1 MAIYDP
7 RLDLARSQAER
18 VKSPSVQTL
27 KSVMQQQGL
36 GLATT
41 NTGQTDWFAEEAQK
55 AAPQP
60 GGWKGVLLDIMDSP
74 LGKVVTEAGKIIT
87 IPGRAITSGIQEIA
101 DALDNDP
108 NTNTSW
114 NDFTKQVSDPTFGFG
129 TVIGDLTGI
138 KWIDRGL
145 GFAGDVLTDPL
156 TYLTLGGSK
165 AIGMLDDTG
174 RLVSKEAGKRIGARI
189 TGEGGRF
196 ALAER
201 LASLG
206 ASPQVQK
213 AAVRYGRAGVKDVEL
228 LSKAGV
234 DRAGLYFMGKRISGT
249 TRVGEKLE
257 KGFAGMRIW
266 SGDHIFGKIG
276 DAFTRADANQAILD
290 LRRGTASSEEIA
302 EYLHFVNSRNIERAA
317 DAAGA
322 REASQAEINLL
333 GTIAEADIKAAR
345 STAYKYIDQ
354 ADTVIPDVG
363 SAEGRIV
370 GPVKQWFKEMHDNVF
385 RATKA
390 VDPDAPI
397 GEIDNYLPHI
407 HTDDAFRWMA
417 DESNAVAVA
426 TRGTVYNPLDP
437 ASAWKRRMVEGDMWF
452 GEPLTA
458 EDIAGGLDR
467 LNILGRER
475 GNLKFDFFETD
486 LPTIMDKYT
495 KMYGA
500 QMGKIARKQYLKDKG
515 VFQKVEER
523 LIEDPDWVKS
533 AEKRI
538 ATVTKERAKALAKVN
553 KKLGEA
559 TKSLDIVLEQG
570 MKDTRGRL
578 TAALAE
584 TDLSARNQSW
594 ESSWARKQLL
604 DTLEEA
610 HIELAQH
617 QNALSDLAGRTDGV
631 AAALNAQYAEH
642 MADIQKLWDDVTA
655 GLARDAEITD
665 RIAKLQKNVEL
676 ITKTEEKT
684 VNRSNIMQF
693 RTDEI
698 KAGVKIKG
706 HQDFANKVE
715 NILFGPSR
723 MQGVPES
730 VISGQRALPG
740 RGANEVISPFQRD
753 PALYKQAQSRVKRF
767 YKGDD
772 NGQSALLVKLE
783 YERLHYDKY
792 GSEPVTENIGSY
804 SYRVKKGI
812 PQTETLAETGYP
824 EGQGIKYFGPAEP
837 VAGTPSVFT
846 PQEWAIINGNNVI
859 DRKRIV
865 EAAKPENMQSIMS
878 KALRGEASMEELRA
892 VGVAFLAG
900 NNDSLTVETRDR
912 LITLLNEASNSVTL
926 QKQLDEIKR
935 NSRGAVKLDSVVS
948 NYTAVQNKV
957 VAGLQQYFGANTI
970 LDDIIRMNPDPQAV
984 VPIDLLYKL
993 SNDHPAL
1000 GAYFSRFLSQDIDY
1014 EELMGA
1020 FEGTGRA
1027 QLGAQAAFDA
1037 ANFDDVPTITFGQL
1051 EQDLGRVVKN
1061 LPDEEYVVQIDLRE
1075 AALAGLRN
1083 QERGV
1088 TGEVVKLSKLIKDY
1102 KSNLPV
1108 ESDTFGILREAHTNE
1123 RLDNFISRAIT
1134 GKKVVTEDELLK
1146 RENELARGSR
1156 AKGSR
1161 TRRYTGAM
1169 IEEAPGDIGNN
1180 SLARRIQD
1188 IKNMYSSL
1196 DKSIVDIDG
1205 QKEINRVKR
1214 LIANGQATQDDLI
1227 LVQNQVNRKFYDEV
1241 LKPMGF
1247 GADVADYQQSLN
1259 SLAEMLPIM
1268 HFQMDIQ
1275 QRTSEMVDLFA
1286 AQGILPGKDNFL
1298 NIVNNVAK
1306 QHYGDVG
1313 HEMSSLRVARMKITD
1328 LIETVSSGDW
1338 QGREAELYDLITKE
1352 IASPDSKSAGWV
1364 DAISRAN
1371 GRADADRLYRQMQ
1384 VLGITGTKSGI
1395 PNTRA
1400 KLAQKLKNKTLSEAE
1415 RAAITAERDA
1425 LPTGPVLKAMRD
1437 KFKKEVLRPWFL
1449 KNVNSTATKATYK
1462 EMAAALK
1469 SMKTLKTDVGRL
1481 AEDASVSKMKT
1492 WLEETYSR
1500 LLSAEKTAGKNS
1512 EWLRQAQD
1520 PFLDLNKFT
1529 FGKGTEQDLPSTY
1542 IRALDYS
1549 ASKLEMM
1556 SDELDAMVARVTRKQ
1571 EALEASM
1578 PEEQAA
1584 ILLAERMQSGKT
1596 RGQIL
1601 TSRVTSAY
1609 DEFSPIINEEELAQ
1623 LEIIPPEILATLPD
1637 EAAQANYIKKA
1648 KADYVAKAELVSK
1661 EYLKQEERA
1670 LQAQRRAFQAYEEA
1684 KNTNDYMGAYER
1696 KHLDDLLRE
1705 FAPYSFETTTSLQYR
1720 RPSYKIAADLFD
1732 QGTPVFTMKSPHSE
1746 YQLVEI
1752 KNLKSQRTALERQL
1766 SDLTN
1771 TSSRNR
1777 MAQEETINANM
1788 AQNEKLAKEVSS
1800 QLNAINKKLES
1811 LEGNIVPD
1819 TQKLRQLKREL
1830 SAAESRWSKVVVSN
1844 SNSANLP
1851 YGDFIAEPGAIK
1863 EVVPPQTSVDLVFEG
1878 NVVGKVEPSELAR
1891 DKLGREGRGFVT
1903 NADYATAL
1911 YQYEQ
1916 NLLNSQIQEVSASL
1930 AKRGGL
1936 DSLNVVKANKLSRVN
1951 DISEINAG
1959 GTYFV
1964 AGGNIGE
1971 TNIDEA
1977 IIRIDGLIKRQNA
1990 LLKKQSAK
1998 KITPAETTEL
2008 QSIYGQIERINRDVQ
2023 GGVKII
2029 ERGPERP
2036 LIVDGKEVS
2045 FTPDEMAGIF
2055 GDNAA
2060 RRVAIEEEIKAVQYR
2075 IPQSAKKAHEF
2086 FDSFGIGSAQVVE
2099 RKGKAVEV
2107 AWKNLSVKEKYFVIQ
2122 RKIFGGSG
2130 PTGAPGRPDLLV
2142 EAEYKL
2148 IQQGYSRQDAGDIA
2162 VGQIEKLQTKFR
2174 DGVNSLAYY
2183 DYEYELG
2190 ELQQALLT
2198 TDPMYRNAGLQKMT
2212 RITKAIKDGDLTM
2225 EEVVDALGFTSRSDK
2240 TDVVSIDSATR
2251 KARLKEL
2258 DKAWAG
2264 SKDEAVF
2271 NHVAALAEDSH
2282 VADYHVSIGKS
2293 ERARERINN
2302 IRLEI
2307 EKFKGQFDKDSD
2319 APFGTERSIGM
2330 VSKKIKELE
2339 DTKPQLIQDLMQKEG
2354 LSRQA
2359 ATRRVEAEIKA
2370 TAEEAGRVAL
2380 NGKAR
2385 RKVNVK
2391 TSSFKKKVQKI
2402 IDEEGMDPSEA
2413 FNEAYR
2419 RESLR
2424 YKVETVAGAQ
2434 YRYRIVRD
2442 DFVKDLKAI
2451 TDSTSGEYNALSR
2464 MADLREQ
2471 GMTFIEAKNVIV
2483 DEVAKLYPKT
2493 WDVAS
2498 SATSVKNLRDIDFN
2512 KSQIGFFERVLADDA
2527 NLALYF
2533 TRIGKNARD
2542 DMKKRIDN
2550 LTEQALP
2557 IKKQLDEVNAVIK
2570 SKAHK
2575 ETKKVLEKNVK
2586 TTGQKIA
2593 SLEQTLLEMAQQV
2606 DLVQINKMTDA
2617 AHRTHV
2623 VAPLKDKFDS
2633 LQQLLARSQAL
2644 GKSSDTAEIKRL
2656 EFDSLVND
2664 AEELLREYGRVEDKT
2679 KPRGSELVR
2688 GIMIDRFEYKNT
2700 KEYDAFLRVKADYIN
2715 MHMDYMMGQ
2724 DVARKAMFALTHD
2737 FFDENLGEEIW
2748 LDIKDGFTTLE
2759 KFGMPNLQARES
2771 MIPIITN
2778 MSRFRQPE
2786 FVRGVNNFL
2795 GSYTGFFKAYA
2806 LSTPGFVVRNVMT
2819 NTFSLYAAGAETKNL
2834 MKGLGLYRGWQ
2845 DALKSGTAKT
2855 FVDSLPEEEARLFNL
2870 AISAS
2875 DATGYGRSG
2884 EAFANWNPK
2893 RATLANNKYTRFFRK
2908 YNETAEGSA
2917 RFMLA
2922 YDSAVQ
2928 GYDMNMATARVKRY
2942 LFDYVDVGR
2951 VDESL
2956 RGIVPFWFWMSRNL
2970 PMQTIN
2976 RFANPRPYLLYTHL
2990 MQNLG
2995 QDSEDDIVPKWL
3007 RESGGVKLG
3016 GDTYLNLDL
3025 GFNRMNE
3032 QFAMIADP
3040 KRLLGYVNPG
3050 LRVPLEVLGNTHL
3063 NTGVPFRAK
3072 AEDAIGGPLSP
3083 AVDALAA
3090 FMGQQR
3096 QRPNGEQGV
3105 TPKMNYAMS
3114 NLFPPLGQAEG
3125 VMPSSERGMENQ
3137 TNRLMGLFGIPLTT
3151 VTPGM
3156 KETENRR
3163 ATLEQNALRNIAS
3176 GG

>member
-1 MAIYDP
+1 
-7 RLDLARSQAER
+7 
-18 VKSPSVQTL
+18 
-27 KSVMQQQGL
+27 
-36 GLATT
+36 
-41 NTGQTDWFAEEAQK
+41 
-55 AAPQP
+55 
-60 GGWKGVLLDIMDSP
+60 
-74 LGKVVTEAGKIIT
+74 
-87 IPGRAITSGIQEIA
+87 
-101 DALDNDP
+101 
-108 NTNTSW
+108 
-114 NDFTKQVSDPTFGFG
+114 
-129 TVIGDLTGI
+129 
-138 KWIDRGL
+138 
-145 GFAGDVLTDPL
+145 
-156 TYLTLGGSK
+156 
-165 AIGMLDDTG
+165 
-174 RLVSKEAGKRIGARI
+174 
-189 TGEGGRF
+189 
-196 ALAER
+196 

-213 AAVRYGRAGVKDVEL
+213 AAIRYGRAGVKDVEL

-234 DRAGLYFMGKRISGT
+234 DRAGLYFMGKRIAGT
-249 TRVGEKLE
+249 TRAGEVLE

-276 DAFTRADANQAILD
+276 DAFTRADANEAILA
-290 LRRGTASSEEIA
+290 LRRGTAPADEIA
-302 EYLHFVNSRNIERAA
+302 EYLHFVNSRNIERSAE
-317 DAAGA
+317 AAGA
-322 REASQAEINLL
+322 REASQAEIDLL
-333 GTIAEADIKAAR
+333 GTISEADIKAAR
-345 STAYKYIDQ
+345 STAYKHIEQ
-354 ADTVIPDVG
+354 AKTAVLDVA

-370 GPVKQWFKEMHDNVF
+370 GPIKQWFKQMHDNVYK
-385 RATKA
+385 AAKA
-390 VDPDAPI
+390 VDPDAPV
-397 GEIDNYLPHI
+397 GEVVNYFPHI
-407 HTDDAFRWMA
+407 HTDDAFRWMS
-417 DESNAVAVA
+417 DQSNAVANA
-426 TRGTVYNPLDP
+426 TRGVVYNPLDP
-437 ASAWKRRMVEGDMWF
+437 ASAWKHRMVAGQEWF
-452 GEPLTA
+452 GEALTE
-458 EDIAGGLDR
+458 EDILGGVER
-467 LNILGRER
+467 LNKLARER
-475 GNLKFDFFETD
+475 GKLTFDFFETD
-486 LPTIMDKYT
+486 LPTVMDKYT

-578 TAALAE
+578 TAALAA

-594 ESSWARKQLL
+594 ESSWAKKQLL

-631 AAALNAQYAEH
+631 AAALEAQFAEH
-642 MADIQKLWDDVTA
+642 MADIQKLWDDVNA

-665 RIAKLQKNVEL
+665 RIAKLQKNVER
-676 ITKTEEKT
+676 ITKTEEKV
-684 VNRSNIMQF
+684 VNRSNIVQF

-706 HQDFANKVE
+706 HQDFANRVE

-723 MQGVPES
+723 MQGVSES
-730 VISGQRALPG
+730 VISGQRAFPG
-740 RGANEVISPFQRD
+740 RVADEVISPFQRD
-753 PALYKQAQSRVKRF
+753 PDLYKQAQSRVKRF

-772 NGQSALLVKLE
+772 TGRSALLVKLE
-783 YERLHYDKY
+783 YQRLHYDKY
-792 GSEPVTENIGSY
+792 GSAPVTENIGSY
-804 SYRVKKGI
+804 SYRIKKGI
-812 PQTETLAETGYP
+812 PQTEKLAETGYP
-824 EGQGIKYFGPAEP
+824 EGQGIKYFGPAEAVP
-837 VAGTPSVFT
+837 ATPSVFT

-926 QKQLDEIKR
+926 QKQLDDIKR
-935 NSRGAVKLDSVVS
+935 NSRGAVKLDNVVS
-948 NYTAVQNKV
+948 NYTAVENRI
-957 VAGLQQYFGANTI
+957 VAGLKQYWGASTI
-970 LDDIIRMNPDPQAV
+970 LDEIIILNFDPQAT
-984 VPIDLLYKL
+984 VPIDLLYRFA
-993 SNDHPAL
+993 NDNPAL
-1000 GAYFSRFLSQDIDY
+1000 DAYFSRYLSQDIDY
-1014 EELMGA
+1014 EELMEA
-1020 FEGTGRA
+1020 FHGTGRA
-1027 QLGAQAAFDA
+1027 QLAGQAAFDA
-1037 ANFDDVPTITFGQL
+1037 TNFDDIPTITFGQL
-1051 EQDLGRVVKN
+1051 EKELGRVVKN
-1061 LPDEEYVVQIDLRE
+1061 LPNEEYTISLNLRE
-1075 AALAGLRN
+1075 ASKAGLRN
-1083 QERGV
+1083 QDYDLEDKTIR
-1088 TGEVVKLSKLIKDY
+1088 LSQLIKDY
-1102 KSNLPV
+1102 KNSLSNRYIG
-1108 ESDTFGILREAHTNE
+1108 DQYHDNE
-1123 RLDNFISRAIT
+1123 RLDNFISRAVT
-1134 GKKVVTEDELLK
+1134 GKKIVTDDELIK
-1146 RENELARGSR
+1146 QNNELALGARPKGSR
-1156 AKGSR
+1156 AR
-1161 TRRYTGAM
+1161 QITGAS
-1169 IEEAPGDIGNN
+1169 IEGDAPDFGSN
-1180 SLARRIQD
+1180 SLARRINE
-1188 IKNMYSSL
+1188 IKNMYRRL
-1196 DKSIVDIDG
+1196 DLSVVDTEG
-1205 QKEINRVKR
+1205 QKEINRIKR

-1227 LVQNQVNRKFYDEV
+1227 IVQNQVNRKFYDEV

-1247 GADVADYQQSLN
+1247 GSDVADYQQSLN

-1313 HEMSSLRVARMKITD
+1313 HEMSSLSVARMKIID
-1328 LIETVSSGDW
+1328 LIETISSGDW

-1352 IASPDSKSAGWV
+1352 IAPTDSKSAGWV

-1371 GRADADRLYRQMQ
+1371 GRADADRLYKQMQ
-1384 VLGITGTKSGI
+1384 ELGLTGTKSGI

-1400 KLAQKLKNKTLSEAE
+1400 KLAQKLKDKTLSEAE
-1415 RAAITAERDA
+1415 RAAITARLNS
-1425 LPTGPVLKAMRD
+1425 LPSGPALKAIRD
-1437 KFKKEVLRPWFL
+1437 KYKKEVLRPWYL
-1449 KNVNSTATKATYK
+1449 KNVDSTATKATYQ

-1481 AEDASVSKMKT
+1481 SEDASVSKMKT

-1529 FGKGTEQDLPSTY
+1529 FGKGTEQDLPSMY

-1556 SDELDAMVARVTRKQ
+1556 SDELDAMVARVTRRQ

-1609 DEFSPIINEEELAQ
+1609 EEFYPIINEEELAQ

-1637 EAAQANYIKKA
+1637 EAAQAKYIKKA
-1648 KADYVAKAELVSK
+1648 KANYIAKAELASK

-1705 FAPYSFETTTSLQYR
+1705 FAPYSFETTTTLKYR
-1720 RPSYKIAADLFD
+1720 RPSHKIAADLFD
-1732 QGTPVFTMKSPHSE
+1732 QGTPIFTMKSPHSE
-1746 YQLVEI
+1746 YQLVDI
-1752 KNLKSQRTALERQL
+1752 RDLKAQRTALERQL

-1771 TSSRNR
+1771 TSGRNR
-1777 MAQEETINANM
+1777 MATEETINANM

-1819 TQKLRQLKREL
+1819 TTKLRELQRQLAR
-1830 SAAESRWSKVVVSN
+1830 AESRWHGAARGKDSD
-1844 SNSANLP
+1844 LP
-1851 YGDFIAEPGAIK
+1851 YGDFIAESGVIK
-1863 EVVPPQTSVDLVFEG
+1863 AVVPRQTSVDLIFEG
-1878 NVVGKVEPSELAR
+1878 NVVGKVEPSELAT
-1891 DKLGREGRGFVT
+1891 DKFGRTGRGYVT

-1911 YQYEQ
+1911 YQYER
-1916 NLLNSQIQEVSASL
+1916 NLLNPQIQEVQASL
-1930 AKRGGL
+1930 ASRGGL
-1936 DSLNVVKANKLSRVN
+1936 DSFNVVKANKLSRIN
-1951 DISEINAG
+1951 DISEIKAG

-1977 IIRIDGLIKRQNA
+1977 IIQIDGLIKRQNA

-1998 KITPAETTEL
+1998 KITPDETTEL
-2008 QSIYGQIERINRDVQ
+2008 HSIYGQIERINREVQ
-2023 GGVKII
+2023 GGVKIV

-2036 LIVDGKEVS
+2036 LVVDGKEVS

-2060 RRVAIEEEIKAVQYR
+2060 RRVAIEEEIKSIQYR
-2075 IPQSAKKAHEF
+2075 IPQSAKKLSQLI
-2086 FDSFGIGSAQVVE
+2086 DSFNIKGLRKNIPLRDKLVVAE
-2099 RKGKAVEV
+2099 RYLNGNESEFI
-2107 AWKNLSVKEKYFVIQ
+2107 AWQKLS
-2122 RKIFGGSG
+2122 
-2130 PTGAPGRPDLLV
+2130 TDL
-2142 EAEYKL
+2142 K
-2148 IQQGYSRQDAGDIA
+2148 
-2162 VGQIEKLQTKFR
+2162 
-2174 DGVNSLAYY
+2174 
-2183 DYEYELG
+2183 
-2190 ELQQALLT
+2190 ELQSALIA
-2198 TDPMYRNAGLQKMT
+2198 TDPIHQQAGLQKMT
-2212 RITKAIKDGDLTM
+2212 RIIKAIKDGDLTM
-2225 EEVVDALGFTSRSDK
+2225 EEVVDALGFTSRSNK
-2240 TDVVSIDSATR
+2240 NDVVSIDSATR

-2258 DKAWAG
+2258 DKAWSG

-2271 NHVAALAEDSH
+2271 NHVAALADDSH

-2293 ERARERINN
+2293 EKARERINN

-2307 EKFKGQFDKDSD
+2307 EKLKGQFDKDSD
-2319 APFGTERSIGM
+2319 APFGTRRSIGK
-2330 VSKKIKELE
+2330 VSARIKELE
-2339 DTKPQLIQDLMQKEG
+2339 YTKPQLIQDLMQKEG

-2359 ATRRVEAEIKA
+2359 ATSRVESEIRA
-2370 TAEEAGRVAL
+2370 IAEEAGRVAL
-2380 NGKAR
+2380 DGKAK
-2385 RKVNVK
+2385 RKINVK
-2391 TSSFKKKVQKI
+2391 SKKFKNSVQKL
-2402 IDEEGMDPSEA
+2402 IDEEGMEPSEA
-2413 FNEAYR
+2413 FNEAFR
-2419 RESLR
+2419 REQK
-2424 YKVETVAGAQ
+2424 YEVDTVAGAQ
-2434 YRYRIVRD
+2434 YRYRLVRD
-2442 DFVKDLKAI
+2442 DFAKDLKAI
-2451 TDSTSGEYNALSR
+2451 TDSTNGEYNALTR

-2550 LTEQALP
+2550 LNEQALP
-2557 IKKQLDEVNAVIK
+2557 IKKQLDEVKAVIK

-2575 ETKKVLEKNVK
+2575 EAKKVLEKNVK
-2586 TTGQKIA
+2586 TTEQKIT

-2606 DLVQINKMTDA
+2606 DLAQINKMTDA
-2617 AHRTHV
+2617 AHRIHV
-2623 VAPLKDKFDS
+2623 VAPLKDKFDA

-2664 AEELLREYGRVEDKT
+2664 AEELLREYGRVEDRT
-2679 KPRGSELVR
+2679 KPRGSERVR

-2737 FFDENLGEEIW
+2737 FFDENLGDEIW

-2778 MSRFRQPE
+2778 MSRFQQPE
-2786 FVRGVNNFL
+2786 FVRGVNKFL

-2845 DALKSGTAKT
+2845 DALKAGTAKT

-2870 AISAS
+2870 AISAA

-2908 YNETAEGSA
+2908 YNETAEGSS

-2928 GYDMNMATARVKRY
+2928 GYDMNMAAARVKRY

-2995 QDSEDDIVPKWL
+2995 QDSEDDVVPKWL

-3025 GFNRMNE
+3025 GFNKMNE
-3032 QFAMIADP
+3032 QLAMIADP

-3072 AEDAIGGPLSP
+3072 AEGAIGGPLSP

-3096 QRPNGEQGV
+3096 QMPNGGQGV
-3105 TPKMNYAMS
+3105 TPKMNYAAS

-3156 KETENRR
+3156 KESELRR
-3163 ATLEQNALRNIAS
+3163 QKLEQNALRNIAS
-3176 GG
+3176 GGQ

>member
-1 MAIYDP
+1 
-7 RLDLARSQAER
+7 
-18 VKSPSVQTL
+18 
-27 KSVMQQQGL
+27 
-36 GLATT
+36 
-41 NTGQTDWFAEEAQK
+41 
-55 AAPQP
+55 
-60 GGWKGVLLDIMDSP
+60 
-74 LGKVVTEAGKIIT
+74 
-87 IPGRAITSGIQEIA
+87 
-101 DALDNDP
+101 
-108 NTNTSW
+108 
-114 NDFTKQVSDPTFGFG
+114 
-129 TVIGDLTGI
+129 
-138 KWIDRGL
+138 
-145 GFAGDVLTDPL
+145 
-156 TYLTLGGSK
+156 
-165 AIGMLDDTG
+165 
-174 RLVSKEAGKRIGARI
+174 
-189 TGEGGRF
+189 
-196 ALAER
+196 
-201 LASLG
+201 
-206 ASPQVQK
+206 
-213 AAVRYGRAGVKDVEL
+213 
-228 LSKAGV
+228 
-234 DRAGLYFMGKRISGT
+234 
-249 TRVGEKLE
+249 
-257 KGFAGMRIW
+257 
-266 SGDHIFGKIG
+266 
-276 DAFTRADANQAILD
+276 
-290 LRRGTASSEEIA
+290 
-302 EYLHFVNSRNIERAA
+302 
-317 DAAGA
+317 
-322 REASQAEINLL
+322 
-333 GTIAEADIKAAR
+333 
-345 STAYKYIDQ
+345 
-354 ADTVIPDVG
+354 
-363 SAEGRIV
+363 
-370 GPVKQWFKEMHDNVF
+370 MHDNVF

-467 LNILGRER
+467 LNVLGRER

-523 LIEDPDWVKS
+523 LIEDPAWVKS

-610 HIELAQH
+610 HIELGQH

-723 MQGVPES
+723 MQGVSES
-730 VISGQRALPG
+730 VISGQRAFPG
-740 RGANEVISPFQRD
+740 RGANEVVSPFQRD

-772 NGQSALLVKLE
+772 KGRSALLVKLE

-792 GSEPVTENIGSY
+792 GATPAEVAQRKARFDSDLPGLEVN
-804 SYRVKKGI
+804 
-812 PQTETLAETGYP
+812 LADEGYP

-926 QKQLDEIKR
+926 QKQLDDIKR

-970 LDDIIRMNPDPQAV
+970 LNDIVRMNPDPQAV

-1000 GAYFSRFLSQDIDY
+1000 GAYFSRFLSQDLDY

-1037 ANFDDVPTITFGQL
+1037 INFDDVPTITFGQL

-1061 LPDEEYVVQIDLRE
+1061 LPDEEYVVQIDLSR
-1075 AALAGLRN
+1075 AAKAGLRN
-1083 QERGV
+1083 QDYNLENK
-1088 TGEVVKLSKLIKDY
+1088 TVKLSKLIKDY
-1102 KSNLPV
+1102 NISLPV
-1108 ESDTFGILREAHTNE
+1108 EGGTLDLAHTNE
-1123 RLDNFISRAIT
+1123 RLDDFISRVIT

-1146 RENELARGSR
+1146 REQDLARGAR
-1156 AKGSR
+1156 PKGGR

-1169 IEEAPGDIGNN
+1169 IEEAPGDTGGQ

-1188 IKNMYSSL
+1188 IKNMYSRL
-1196 DKSIVDIDG
+1196 DSTIIDVDG
-1205 QKEINRVKR
+1205 QKEINRIKR
-1214 LIANGQATQDDLI
+1214 LIANGQATEDDLI

-1313 HEMSSLRVARMKITD
+1313 HEMSSLRVARMKIAD

-1352 IASPDSKSAGWV
+1352 IASPDSKSAGWI

-1371 GRADADRLYRQMQ
+1371 GRADADRLYKQMQ
-1384 VLGITGTKSGI
+1384 ELGVTGTKSGI

-1400 KLAQKLKNKTLSEAE
+1400 KLAQKLKDKTLSEGE
-1415 RAAITAERDA
+1415 RAAITARLDS
-1425 LPTGPVLKAMRD
+1425 LPSGPVLKAMRD
-1437 KFKKEVLRPWFL
+1437 KYKKEVLRPWYL
-1449 KNVNSTATKATYK
+1449 KNVDSTATKATYQ

-1529 FGKGTEQDLPSTY
+1529 YGKGTAQDLPSTY
-1542 IRALDYS
+1542 INALDYS

-1556 SDELDAMVARVTRKQ
+1556 SDELDAMVARVTRRQ

-1601 TSRVTSAY
+1601 TSRVTGAY
-1609 DEFSPIINEEELAQ
+1609 DEFSPIVNEEELAQ
-1623 LEIIPPEILATLPD
+1623 LEIIPPEILATLPN
-1637 EAAQANYIKKA
+1637 EAAQAKYIKKA
-1648 KADYVAKAELVSK
+1648 KADYIAKAELVSK

-1705 FAPYSFETTTSLQYR
+1705 FAPYSFETTTSLKYR
-1720 RPSYKIAADLFD
+1720 RPSHKIAADLFD

-1746 YQLVEI
+1746 YQLVDI
-1752 KNLKSQRTALERQL
+1752 KNLKAERTALERQL

-1771 TSSRNR
+1771 TSGRNR
-1777 MAQEETINANM
+1777 MATEETINANM
-1788 AQNEKLAKEVSS
+1788 AQNEQLAKEVSS

-1811 LEGNIVPD
+1811 LEGNIKPD
-1819 TQKLRQLKREL
+1819 TKKLTDLKREMRN
-1830 SAAESRWSKVVVSN
+1830 AESRWHKVVITN
-1844 SNSANLP
+1844 SDSASLP
-1851 YGDFIAEPGAIK
+1851 YGDFIAGPGSIK
-1863 EVVPPQTSVDLVFEG
+1863 EVITPRTSVDLVFEG
-1878 NVVGKVEPSELAR
+1878 NVVGKVTPSEIKRGVL
-1891 DKLGREGRGFVT
+1891 DKDVFVT

-1936 DSLNVVKANKLSRVN
+1936 DSVNVVNANKLSRIN

-1977 IIRIDGLIKRQNA
+1977 IIQIDGLIKRQNT

-2008 QSIYGQIERINRDVQ
+2008 QSIYGQIERINRDIQ
-2023 GGVKII
+2023 GGVKIV

-2036 LIVDGKEVS
+2036 LVVDGKEVS
-2045 FTPDEMAGIF
+2045 FTPDEMTGIF

-2060 RRVAIEEEIKAVQYR
+2060 RRAAIEEEIKAVQYR
-2075 IPQSAKKAHEF
+2075 IPQSAKKLSQLI
-2086 FDSFGIGSAQVVE
+2086 DSFNIKGLRKNIPLRDKLVVAQRYLNGDE
-2099 RKGKAVEV
+2099 SELI
-2107 AWKNLSVKEKYFVIQ
+2107 AWQKLS
-2122 RKIFGGSG
+2122 S
-2130 PTGAPGRPDLLV
+2130 DL
-2142 EAEYKL
+2142 
-2148 IQQGYSRQDAGDIA
+2148 
-2162 VGQIEKLQTKFR
+2162 
-2174 DGVNSLAYY
+2174 N
-2183 DYEYELG
+2183 

-2198 TDPMYRNAGLQKMT
+2198 TDPIHQQAGLQKMT
-2212 RITKAIKDGDLTM
+2212 RIIKAIKDGDLTM
-2225 EEVVDALGFTSRSDK
+2225 EEVVDSLGFTSRSDK

-2258 DKAWAG
+2258 DKAWTG

-2271 NHVAALAEDSH
+2271 NHVAALADDSH

-2293 ERARERINN
+2293 EKARERINN

-2307 EKFKGQFDKDSD
+2307 EKLKGQFDKDSD
-2319 APFGTERSIGM
+2319 APFGTRRSIGK
-2330 VSKKIKELE
+2330 VSAKIKELE

-2359 ATRRVEAEIKA
+2359 ATSRVESEIKA

-2380 NGKAR
+2380 NGKAKK
-2385 RKVNVK
+2385 KVNVK
-2391 TSSFKKKVQKI
+2391 SKRFKNSVQKLV
-2402 IDEEGMDPSEA
+2402 DEEGMEPSEA
-2413 FNEAYR
+2413 FNEAFKRAQAY
-2419 RESLR
+2419 E
-2424 YKVETVAGAQ
+2424 VDTVAGAQ
-2434 YRYRIVRD
+2434 YRYRMVRD
-2442 DFVKDLKAI
+2442 DFVKDIKAI
-2451 TDSTSGEYNALSR
+2451 TDSTSGEYNAMSR

-2512 KSQIGFFERVLADDA
+2512 KSQIGFFERVLSDDA

-2557 IKKQLDEVNAVIK
+2557 IKKQLDEMNAVIK
-2570 SKAHK
+2570 SKAHN
-2575 ETKKVLEKNVK
+2575 EAKKVLEKNVK

-2623 VAPLKDKFDS
+2623 VAPLKDKFDA
-2633 LQQLLARSQAL
+2633 LQQLLARSQSL

-2679 KPRGSELVR
+2679 KPQGSERVR

-2786 FVRGVNNFL
+2786 FVRGVNKFL

-2845 DALKSGTAKT
+2845 DALKAGTAKT
-2855 FVDSLPEEEARLFNL
+2855 FIDSLPEEEARLFNL
-2870 AISAS
+2870 AISAA

-2893 RATLANNKYTRFFRK
+2893 RATLASNKYTRFFRK
-2908 YNETAEGSA
+2908 YNETAEGSS

-2928 GYDMNMATARVKRY
+2928 GYDMNMAAARVKRY

-2956 RGIVPFWFWMSRNL
+2956 RGVVPFWFWMSRNL

-3025 GFNRMNE
+3025 GFNKMNE

-3072 AEDAIGGPLSP
+3072 AEGAIGGPLSP

-3096 QRPNGEQGV
+3096 QMQSGAQGV

-3156 KETENRR
+3156 KDLENRR
-3163 ATLEQNALRNIAS
+3163 AKLEQNALRNIAS

>member
-27 KSVMQQQGL
+27 KSVMQQQNL
-36 GLATT
+36 GMATT
-41 NTGQTDWFAEEAQK
+41 NAGQTDWFAEAAQK
-55 AAPQP
+55 AAPEP

-74 LGKVVTEAGKIIT
+74 LGKVVTEGGKIIS
-87 IPGRAITSGIQEIA
+87 IPGKIVTSGIQEFTDIFN
-101 DALDNDP
+101 NDP
-108 NTNTSW
+108 NATVSF

-129 TVIGDLTGI
+129 SVIGDLTGI

-156 TYLTLGGSK
+156 THLTLGGSK
-165 AIGMLDDTG
+165 AIGMLDDAG

-213 AAVRYGRAGVKDVEL
+213 AAIRYGRAGVKDVEL

-234 DRAGLYFMGKRISGT
+234 DRAGLYFMGKRIAGT
-249 TRVGEKLE
+249 TRAGEVLE

-266 SGDHIFGKIG
+266 SGDHIFNKIG
-276 DAFTRADANQAILD
+276 DAFTRADANEAILA
-290 LRRGTASSEEIA
+290 LRRGTAPADEIA
-302 EYLHFVNSRNIERAA
+302 EYLHFVNSRNIERSAE
-317 DAAGA
+317 AAGA

-333 GTIAEADIKAAR
+333 GTISEADIKAAR

-370 GPVKQWFKEMHDNVF
+370 GPIKQWFKEMHDNVF

-397 GEIDNYLPHI
+397 GEIENYLPHI

-437 ASAWKRRMVEGDMWF
+437 ASAWKRRMVEGDLWF

-467 LNILGRER
+467 LNVLGRER
-475 GNLKFDFFETD
+475 GGLKFDFFETD

-523 LIEDPDWVKS
+523 LIEDPAWVKS

-559 TKSLDIVLEQG
+559 TKSLDIILEQG
-570 MKDTRGRL
+570 MKDTKGRL

-617 QNALSDLAGRTDGV
+617 QSALSDLAGRTDGV

-642 MADIQKLWDDVTA
+642 MADIQKLWDDVNA

-723 MQGVPES
+723 MQGVSES
-730 VISGQRALPG
+730 VISGQRAFPG

-772 NGQSALLVKLE
+772 KGRSALLVKLE

-792 GSEPVTENIGSY
+792 GATPAEIAQREERMWFAKRDRTFL
-804 SYRVKKGI
+804 
-812 PQTETLAETGYP
+812 PQDLEVNLAEQGYP

-837 VAGTPSVFT
+837 VSATPSVFT

-926 QKQLDEIKR
+926 QKQLDDIKR
-935 NSRGAVKLDSVVS
+935 NSRGAVKLDNVVS

-970 LDDIIRMNPDPQAV
+970 LNDIVRMNPDPQAV

-1000 GAYFSRFLSQDIDY
+1000 EAYFSRFLSQDLDY
-1014 EELMGA
+1014 EDLMGA

-1027 QLGAQAAFDA
+1027 QLAGQAAFDA

-1061 LPDEEYVVQIDLRE
+1061 IPDEEYVIQIDLSK
-1075 AALAGLRN
+1075 AAKAGLRN
-1083 QERGV
+1083 QDYNLENK
-1088 TGEVVKLSKLIKDY
+1088 TVKLSKLIKQY
-1102 KSNLPV
+1102 KNTLPID
-1108 ESDTFGILREAHTNE
+1108 DTTLDFFHTNE
-1123 RLDNFISRAIT
+1123 RLDDFISKAIT

-1146 RENELARGSR
+1146 RENELATGSR

-1169 IEEAPGDIGNN
+1169 IEEAPGDTGGQ

-1188 IKNMYSSL
+1188 VKNMYSRL
-1196 DKSIVDIDG
+1196 DSTIVDVDG

-1214 LIANGQATQDDLI
+1214 LIANGQATEDDLI

-1259 SLAEMLPIM
+1259 SLAEMLPIL

-1328 LIETVSSGDW
+1328 LIETVSTGDW

-1371 GRADADRLYRQMQ
+1371 GRADADRLYKQMKELS
-1384 VLGITGTKSGI
+1384 VAGTKTGVV
-1395 PNTRA
+1395 NKRA
-1400 KLAQKLKNKTLSEAE
+1400 KLTQKLKDKTLSEAE
-1415 RAAITAERDA
+1415 RAAITAQRDA

-1437 KFKKEVLRPWFL
+1437 KFKKEVLRPWYL
-1449 KNVNSTATKATYK
+1449 KNVDSTATKATYQ
-1462 EMAAALK
+1462 EMAEALK
-1469 SMKTLKTDVGRL
+1469 SMTSLKTDVGRL

-1556 SDELDAMVARVTRKQ
+1556 SDELDAMVARVTRRQ

-1637 EAAQANYIKKA
+1637 EAAQAKYIKKA
-1648 KADYVAKAELVSK
+1648 KADYIAKAELVSK

-1705 FAPYSFETTTSLQYR
+1705 FAPYSFETTTSLKYR
-1720 RPSYKIAADLFD
+1720 RPSHKIAADLFD
-1732 QGTPVFTMKSPHSE
+1732 QGTPIFTMKSSHSE

-1752 KNLKSQRTALERQL
+1752 KNLKAQRTALERQL

-1771 TSSRNR
+1771 TSGRNR
-1777 MAQEETINANM
+1777 MATEETINANM
-1788 AQNEKLAKEVSS
+1788 AQNEQLAKEVSS

-1819 TQKLRQLKREL
+1819 TQKLAQLKREL
-1830 SAAESRWSKVVVSN
+1830 RKAETRWNQVVVSN
-1844 SNSANLP
+1844 SDSANLP
-1851 YGDFIAEPGAIK
+1851 YGDFIAEPGSIK
-1863 EVVPPQTSVDLVFEG
+1863 EVVTPKTSVDLIFEG

-1936 DSLNVVKANKLSRVN
+1936 DSVNVVNANKLSRIN

-1959 GTYFV
+1959 GTYFI

-1977 IIRIDGLIKRQNA
+1977 IIQIDGLIKRQNA

-2036 LIVDGKEVS
+2036 LVVDGKEVS

-2060 RRVAIEEEIKAVQYR
+2060 KRVAIEEEIKAVQYR
-2075 IPQSAKKAHEF
+2075 IPQSAKKLSQLI
-2086 FDSFGIGSAQVVE
+2086 DSFNIKGLRKNIPLRDKLVVAQRYLNGDE
-2099 RKGKAVEV
+2099 SELI
-2107 AWKNLSVKEKYFVIQ
+2107 AWQKLSN
-2122 RKIFGGSG
+2122 
-2130 PTGAPGRPDLLV
+2130 DL
-2142 EAEYKL
+2142 
-2148 IQQGYSRQDAGDIA
+2148 
-2162 VGQIEKLQTKFR
+2162 
-2174 DGVNSLAYY
+2174 N
-2183 DYEYELG
+2183 
-2190 ELQQALLT
+2190 ELQQSLLT

-2212 RITKAIKDGDLTM
+2212 RIIKAIKDGDLTM
-2225 EEVVDALGFTSRSDK
+2225 EEVVDALGFTSRSNDN
-2240 TDVVSIDSATR
+2240 DVVSIDSATR

-2293 ERARERINN
+2293 EKARERINN

-2307 EKFKGQFDKDSD
+2307 EKLKGQFDKDSD
-2319 APFGTERSIGM
+2319 APFGTRRSIGK
-2330 VSKKIKELE
+2330 VSAKIKELE

-2359 ATRRVEAEIKA
+2359 ATSRVESEIKA

-2380 NGKAR
+2380 NGKAKK
-2385 RKVNVK
+2385 KVNVK
-2391 TSSFKKKVQKI
+2391 SKRFKNSVQKL
-2402 IDEEGMDPSEA
+2402 IDEEGMEPSEA
-2413 FNEAYR
+2413 FNEAFKRAQAY
-2419 RESLR
+2419 E
-2424 YKVETVAGAQ
+2424 VDTVTGAQ
-2434 YRYRIVRD
+2434 YRYRMVRD
-2442 DFVKDLKAI
+2442 DFAKDLKAI
-2451 TDSTSGEYNALSR
+2451 TDSTSGEYNAMSR

-2575 ETKKVLEKNVK
+2575 EAKKVLEKNVK

-2606 DLVQINKMTDA
+2606 DLAQINKMTDA

-2623 VAPLKDKFDS
+2623 VAPLKDKFDA

-2679 KPRGSELVR
+2679 KPRGSERVR
-2688 GIMIDRFEYKNT
+2688 GIMVDRFEYKNT

-2786 FVRGVNNFL
+2786 FVRGVNKFL

-2845 DALKSGTAKT
+2845 DALKAGTAKT
-2855 FVDSLPEEEARLFNL
+2855 FIDSLPEEEARLFNL
-2870 AISAS
+2870 AISAA

-2893 RATLANNKYTRFFRK
+2893 RATLASNKYTRFFRK
-2908 YNETAEGSA
+2908 YNETAEGSS

-2928 GYDMNMATARVKRY
+2928 GYDMNMAAARVKRY

-2956 RGIVPFWFWMSRNL
+2956 RGVVPFWFWMSRNL

-3025 GFNRMNE
+3025 GFNKMNE

-3072 AEDAIGGPLSP
+3072 AEGAIGGPLSP

-3096 QRPNGEQGV
+3096 QLPSGGQGV

-3137 TNRLMGLFGIPLTT
+3137 TNRLMGLFGIPLTV

-3156 KETENRR
+3156 KELENRR

>member
-41 NTGQTDWFAEEAQK
+41 NTGQTDWFAEAAQK
-55 AAPQP
+55 AAPEP

-74 LGKVVTEAGKIIT
+74 LGKVVTEGGKIIS
-87 IPGRAITSGIQEIA
+87 IPGKIVTSGIQEFTDIFN
-101 DALDNDP
+101 NDP
-108 NTNTSW
+108 NATVSF

-129 TVIGDLTGI
+129 SVIGDLTGI

-165 AIGMLDDTG
+165 AIGLLDDAG

-249 TRVGEKLE
+249 TRVAEKLE

-276 DAFTRADANQAILD
+276 DAFTRADANEAILA
-290 LRRGTASSEEIA
+290 LRRGTAPADEIA
-302 EYLHFVNSRNIERAA
+302 EYLHFVNSRNIERSAE
-317 DAAGA
+317 AAGA

-333 GTIAEADIKAAR
+333 GTIAEEDIKAAR

-370 GPVKQWFKEMHDNVF
+370 GPIKQWFKEMHDNVF

-437 ASAWKRRMVEGDMWF
+437 ASAWKRRMVEGDLWF

-467 LNILGRER
+467 LNVLGRER

-523 LIEDPDWVKS
+523 LIEDPAWVKS

-642 MADIQKLWDDVTA
+642 MADIQKLWDDVNA

-772 NGQSALLVKLE
+772 KGRSALLVKLE

-792 GSEPVTENIGSY
+792 GATPAEIAQREE
-804 SYRVKKGI
+804 GI
-812 PQTETLAETGYP
+812 RLAKRDEAFLPQDLEVNLAETGYP

-837 VAGTPSVFT
+837 VSATPSVFT

-948 NYTAVQNKV
+948 NYTAVQNRV

-970 LDDIIRMNPDPQAV
+970 LDDIVRMNPDPQAV

-993 SNDHPAL
+993 NNDHPAL
-1000 GAYFSRFLSQDIDY
+1000 GAYFSRFLSQDLDY
-1014 EELMGA
+1014 EDLMGA

-1027 QLGAQAAFDA
+1027 QLAGQAAFDA
-1037 ANFDDVPTITFGQL
+1037 TNFDDVPTITFGQL

-1083 QERGV
+1083 QERGL

-1108 ESDTFGILREAHTNE
+1108 EGDIFGILREAHTNE
-1123 RLDNFISRAIT
+1123 RLDDFISRAIT
-1134 GKKVVTEDELLK
+1134 GKKVLTEDELLK
-1146 RENELARGSR
+1146 REQELARGAR
-1156 AKGSR
+1156 PKGGR

-1169 IEEAPGDIGNN
+1169 IEEAPGDIGGN

-1196 DKSIVDIDG
+1196 DKNIVDVDG

-1227 LVQNQVNRKFYDEV
+1227 LVQNEVNRKFYDEV

-1352 IASPDSKSAGWV
+1352 IASPDSKSAGWI

-1384 VLGITGTKSGI
+1384 ELGVTGTKSGI

-1400 KLAQKLKNKTLSEAE
+1400 KLAQKLKDKTLSEGE
-1415 RAAITAERDA
+1415 RAAITARLDS
-1425 LPTGPVLKAMRD
+1425 LPSGPVLKAMRD
-1437 KFKKEVLRPWFL
+1437 KFKKEVLRPWYL
-1449 KNVNSTATKATYK
+1449 KNVDSTATKATYQ

-1556 SDELDAMVARVTRKQ
+1556 SDELDAMVARVTRRQ

-1584 ILLAERMQSGKT
+1584 ILLAQRMQSGKT

-1601 TSRVTSAY
+1601 TSRVTDAY

-1637 EAAQANYIKKA
+1637 EAAQAKYIKKA
-1648 KADYVAKAELVSK
+1648 KANYIAKAELVSK

-1720 RPSYKIAADLFD
+1720 RPSHKIAADLFD
-1732 QGTPVFTMKSPHSE
+1732 QGTPIFTMKSPHSE

-1788 AQNEKLAKEVSS
+1788 AKNQQLAKEISS

-1819 TQKLRQLKREL
+1819 TQKLSQLKREL
-1830 SAAESRWSKVVVSN
+1830 SKAQTRWSDVAKSKN
-1844 SNSANLP
+1844 ADLP
-1851 YGDFIAEPGAIK
+1851 YGDFVADPGVIKAI
-1863 EVVPPQTSVDLVFEG
+1863 VPRQTSVDLIFEG

-1891 DKLGREGRGFVT
+1891 DNWGREGRGYVT

-1911 YQYEQ
+1911 YEYEG
-1916 NLLNSQIQEVSASL
+1916 NLLNSQIQQVEASL
-1930 AKRGGL
+1930 AQRGGL
-1936 DSLNVVKANKLSRVN
+1936 DSLTVVKANKLSRIN

-1977 IIRIDGLIKRQNA
+1977 IIRIDGLIKRQNT

-2008 QSIYGQIERINRDVQ
+2008 QSIYGQIERINREVQ

-2029 ERGPERP
+2029 ERGPSRP
-2036 LIVDGKEVS
+2036 LVVDGKEVS
-2045 FTPDEMAGIF
+2045 FTPAEMAGIF

-2060 RRVAIEEEIKAVQYR
+2060 RRVAIEEEIRTLQYR
-2075 IPQSAKKAHEF
+2075 VPNSAKKAHAF
-2086 FDSFGIGSAQVVE
+2086 FDSFGIRGE
-2099 RKGKAVEV
+2099 RTVIRPGTRIKIDWSKMSIDDKEEVLSRLGIDGFLAEGEGTRLMKGYQ
-2107 AWKNLSVKEKYFVIQ
+2107 NLSYFKEKF
-2122 RKIFGGSG
+2122 
-2130 PTGAPGRPDLLV
+2130 
-2142 EAEYKL
+2142 
-2148 IQQGYSRQDAGDIA
+2148 DIA
-2162 VGQIEKLQTKFR
+2162 QLQFELKF
-2174 DGVNSLAYY
+2174 
-2183 DYEYELG
+2183 
-2190 ELQQALLT
+2190 
-2198 TDPMYRNAGLQKMT
+2198 TDPIHQQAGLQKMT
-2212 RITKAIKDGDLTM
+2212 RIIKAIKDGDLTM
-2225 EEVVDALGFTSRSDK
+2225 EEVVDALGFTSRSTDN
-2240 TDVVSIDSATR
+2240 DVVSIDSATR

-2271 NHVAALAEDSH
+2271 NHVAALADDSH

-2307 EKFKGQFDKDSD
+2307 EKLKGQFDKDSD
-2319 APFGTERSIGM
+2319 APFGTRRSIGK
-2330 VSKKIKELE
+2330 VSAKIKELE
-2339 DTKPQLIQDLMQKEG
+2339 DTKPKLIQDLMQKEG

-2359 ATRRVEAEIKA
+2359 ATSRVESEIRA

-2380 NGKAR
+2380 NGKAKK
-2385 RKVNVK
+2385 KVNVK
-2391 TSSFKKKVQKI
+2391 SKRFKNSVQKLV
-2402 IDEEGMDPSEA
+2402 DEEGMEPSEA
-2413 FNEAYR
+2413 FNEAFKRAQAY
-2419 RESLR
+2419 E
-2424 YKVETVAGAQ
+2424 VDTVAGAQ
-2434 YRYRIVRD
+2434 YRYRMVRD
-2442 DFVKDLKAI
+2442 DFVKDIKAI
-2451 TDSTSGEYNALSR
+2451 TDSTNGEYNALSR

-2575 ETKKVLEKNVK
+2575 EAKKVLEKNVK

-2606 DLVQINKMTDA
+2606 DLAQINKMTDA

-2623 VAPLKDKFDS
+2623 VAPLKDKFDA

-2679 KPRGSELVR
+2679 KPRGSERVR
-2688 GIMIDRFEYKNT
+2688 GIMVDRFEYKNT

-2786 FVRGVNNFL
+2786 FVRGVNKFL

-2845 DALKSGTAKT
+2845 DALKAGTAKT
-2855 FVDSLPEEEARLFNL
+2855 FIDSLPEEEARLFNL
-2870 AISAS
+2870 AISAA

-2893 RATLANNKYTRFFRK
+2893 RATLASNKYTRFFRK
-2908 YNETAEGSA
+2908 YNETAEGSS

-2928 GYDMNMATARVKRY
+2928 GYDMNMAAARVKRY

-2956 RGIVPFWFWMSRNL
+2956 RGVVPFWFWMSRNL

-3016 GDTYLNLDL
+3016 GDTFFSPDL
-3025 GFNRMNE
+3025 GFNKMNE

-3072 AEDAIGGPLSP
+3072 AEGAIGGPLSP

-3096 QRPNGEQGV
+3096 QMPNGEQGV

-3137 TNRLMGLFGIPLTT
+3137 TNRLMGLFGIPLTI

-3156 KETENRR
+3156 KESENRR

>member
-41 NTGQTDWFAEEAQK
+41 NTGQTDWFAEAAQK
-55 AAPQP
+55 AAPEP

-74 LGKVVTEAGKIIT
+74 LGKVVTEGGKIIS
-87 IPGRAITSGIQEIA
+87 IPGKIVTSGIQEFTDIFN
-101 DALDNDP
+101 NDP
-108 NTNTSW
+108 NATVSF

-129 TVIGDLTGI
+129 SVIGDLTGI

-165 AIGMLDDTG
+165 AIGMLDDAG

-213 AAVRYGRAGVKDVEL
+213 AAIRYGRAGVKDVEL

-249 TRVGEKLE
+249 TRVAEKLE

-276 DAFTRADANQAILD
+276 DAFTRADANEAILA
-290 LRRGTASSEEIA
+290 LRRGTAPADEIA
-302 EYLHFVNSRNIERAA
+302 EYLHFVNSRNIERSAE
-317 DAAGA
+317 AAGA

-354 ADTVIPDVG
+354 ADTVVPDVG

-370 GPVKQWFKEMHDNVF
+370 GPIKQWFKEMHDNVF

-437 ASAWKRRMVEGDMWF
+437 ASAWKRRMVEGDLWF

-467 LNILGRER
+467 LNVLGRER

-523 LIEDPDWVKS
+523 LIEDPAWVKS

-610 HIELAQH
+610 HIELGQH

-642 MADIQKLWDDVTA
+642 MADIQKLWDDVNA

-723 MQGVPES
+723 MQGVSES
-730 VISGQRALPG
+730 VISGQRAFPG
-740 RGANEVISPFQRD
+740 RGVNEVVSPFQRD
-753 PALYKQAQSRVKRF
+753 PALYKQAQGRVKRS

-772 NGQSALLVKLE
+772 KGRSALLVKLE
-783 YERLHYDKY
+783 YKRLHYDKY
-792 GSEPVTENIGSY
+792 GATPAEIAGREE
-804 SYRVKKGI
+804 GI
-812 PQTETLAETGYP
+812 RLAKRDEAFLPQDLEVNLAETGYP

-926 QKQLDEIKR
+926 QKQLDDIKR
-935 NSRGAVKLDSVVS
+935 NSRGAVKLDNVVS

-970 LDDIIRMNPDPQAV
+970 LNDIVRMNPDPQAV

-1000 GAYFSRFLSQDIDY
+1000 GAYFSRFLSQDLDY

-1037 ANFDDVPTITFGQL
+1037 VNFDDVPTITFGQL

-1061 LPDEEYVVQIDLRE
+1061 LPDEEYVINIDLSK
-1075 AALAGLRN
+1075 AAKAGLRN
-1083 QERGV
+1083 QDYNLENK
-1088 TGEVVKLSKLIKDY
+1088 TVKLSKLIKDY
-1102 KSNLPV
+1102 NITLPV
-1108 ESDTFGILREAHTNE
+1108 EGGTLDLAHTNE
-1123 RLDNFISRAIT
+1123 RLDDFISRVIT

-1146 RENELARGSR
+1146 REQDLARGAR
-1156 AKGSR
+1156 PKGGR

-1169 IEEAPGDIGNN
+1169 IEEAPGDTGGQ

-1188 IKNMYSSL
+1188 IKNMYSRL
-1196 DKSIVDIDG
+1196 DSTIVDVDG

-1214 LIANGQATQDDLI
+1214 LIANGQATEDDLI

-1352 IASPDSKSAGWV
+1352 IASPDSKSAGWI

-1371 GRADADRLYRQMQ
+1371 GRADADRLYKQMQ
-1384 VLGITGTKSGI
+1384 ELGVTGTKSGI

-1400 KLAQKLKNKTLSEAE
+1400 KLTQRLNKDKTLSEAE
-1415 RAAITAERDA
+1415 RAAITARRDA

-1437 KFKKEVLRPWFL
+1437 KFKKEVLRPWYL

-1462 EMAAALK
+1462 EMAEALK

-1512 EWLRQAQD
+1512 EWLRQARD

-1529 FGKGTEQDLPSTY
+1529 YGKGTAQDLPSTY
-1542 IRALDYS
+1542 INALDYS

-1556 SDELDAMVARVTRKQ
+1556 SDELDAMVARVTRRQ

-1601 TSRVTSAY
+1601 TSRVTGAY
-1609 DEFSPIINEEELAQ
+1609 DEFSPIVNEEELAQ

-1637 EAAQANYIKKA
+1637 EAAQAKYIKKA
-1648 KADYVAKAELVSK
+1648 KADYIAKAELVSK

-1705 FAPYSFETTTSLQYR
+1705 FAPYSFENTTSLKYR
-1720 RPSYKIAADLFD
+1720 RPSHKIAADLFD

-1746 YQLVEI
+1746 YQLVDI

-1771 TSSRNR
+1771 TSGRNR
-1777 MAQEETINANM
+1777 MATEETINANM
-1788 AQNEKLAKEVSS
+1788 AQNQQLAKEISS

-1819 TQKLRQLKREL
+1819 TQKLSQLKREL
-1830 SAAESRWSKVVVSN
+1830 SKAQTRWSDVVVSN
-1844 SNSANLP
+1844 SDSADLP
-1851 YGDFIAEPGAIK
+1851 YGDFVADPGVIK
-1863 EVVPPQTSVDLVFEG
+1863 AVVTPQTSVDLVFEG

-1936 DSLNVVKANKLSRVN
+1936 DSVNVVNANKLSRIN

-1977 IIRIDGLIKRQNA
+1977 IIQIDALIKRQNA

-2008 QSIYGQIERINRDVQ
+2008 QSIYGQIERINREVQ

-2036 LIVDGKEVS
+2036 LVVDGKEVS
-2045 FTPDEMAGIF
+2045 FTPDEMTGIF

-2060 RRVAIEEEIKAVQYR
+2060 SRAAIEEEIKAVQYR

-2099 RKGKAVEV
+2099 RKGKAVKV
-2107 AWKNLSVKEKYFVIQ
+2107 AWKDLSVKEKYFSILETLRRPPTAKQ
-2122 RKIFGGSG
+2122 YDAMMGKGFGNQE
-2130 PTGAPGRPDLLV
+2130 AAELL
-2142 EAEYKL
+2142 A
-2148 IQQGYSRQDAGDIA
+2148 
-2162 VGQIEKLQTKFR
+2162 IENAKLQKKFR
-2174 DGVNSLAYY
+2174 DGVNGLAYY
-2183 DYEYELG
+2183 DYEYQLG

-2198 TDPMYRNAGLQKMT
+2198 TDPIYRNAGLQKMT
-2212 RITKAIKDGDLTM
+2212 RIIKAIKDGDLTM
-2225 EEVVDALGFTSRSDK
+2225 EEVVDSLGFTSRSDK

-2258 DKAWAG
+2258 DKAWTG

-2271 NHVAALAEDSH
+2271 NHVAALADDSH

-2293 ERARERINN
+2293 EKARERINN

-2307 EKFKGQFDKDSD
+2307 EKLKGQFDKDSD
-2319 APFGTERSIGM
+2319 APFGTRRSIGK
-2330 VSKKIKELE
+2330 VSAKIKELE

-2359 ATRRVEAEIKA
+2359 ATSRVESEIKA

-2380 NGKAR
+2380 NGKAKK
-2385 RKVNVK
+2385 KVNVK
-2391 TSSFKKKVQKI
+2391 SKRFKNSVQKLV
-2402 IDEEGMDPSEA
+2402 DEEGMEPSEA
-2413 FNEAYR
+2413 FNEAFKRAQAY
-2419 RESLR
+2419 E
-2424 YKVETVAGAQ
+2424 VDTVAGAQ
-2434 YRYRIVRD
+2434 YRYRMVRD
-2442 DFVKDLKAI
+2442 DFVKDIKAI
-2451 TDSTSGEYNALSR
+2451 TDSTSGEYNAMSR

-2512 KSQIGFFERVLADDA
+2512 KSQIGFFERVLSDDA

-2575 ETKKVLEKNVK
+2575 EAKKVLEKNVK

-2623 VAPLKDKFDS
+2623 VAPLKDKFDA
-2633 LQQLLARSQAL
+2633 LQQLLARSQSL

-2679 KPRGSELVR
+2679 KPQGSERVR
-2688 GIMIDRFEYKNT
+2688 GIMVDRFEYKNT

-2786 FVRGVNNFL
+2786 FVRGVNKFL

-2845 DALKSGTAKT
+2845 DALKAGTAKT

-2870 AISAS
+2870 AISAA

-2893 RATLANNKYTRFFRK
+2893 RATLASNKYTRFFRK
-2908 YNETAEGSA
+2908 YNETAEGSS

-2928 GYDMNMATARVKRY
+2928 GYDMNMAAARVKRY

-2956 RGIVPFWFWMSRNL
+2956 RGVVPFWFWMSRNL

-3016 GDTYLNLDL
+3016 GDTFFSPDL
-3025 GFNRMNE
+3025 GFNKMSE

-3072 AEDAIGGPLSP
+3072 AEGAIGGPLSP

-3096 QRPNGEQGV
+3096 QMQSGAQGV

-3137 TNRLMGLFGIPLTT
+3137 TNRLMGLFGIPLTI

>member
-7 RLDLARSQAER
+7 RLDLARSKAER

-36 GLATT
+36 GMATT
-41 NTGQTDWFAEEAQK
+41 NTGQTDWFSEAAQK
-55 AAPQP
+55 AAPEP

-74 LGKVVTEAGKIIT
+74 LGKVVTEGGKIIS
-87 IPGRAITSGIQEIA
+87 IPGKIVTSGIQEFTDIFN
-101 DALDNDP
+101 NDP
-108 NTNTSW
+108 NATVSF

-129 TVIGDLTGI
+129 SVIGDLTGI

-165 AIGMLDDTG
+165 AIGMLDDAG

-213 AAVRYGRAGVKDVEL
+213 AAIRYGRAGVKDVEL

-234 DRAGLYFMGKRISGT
+234 DRAGLYFMGKRIAGT
-249 TRVGEKLE
+249 TRAGEALE

-276 DAFTRADANQAILD
+276 DAFTRADANEAILA
-290 LRRGTASSEEIA
+290 LRRGTAPADEIA
-302 EYLHFVNSRNIERAA
+302 EYLHFVNSRNIERSAE
-317 DAAGA
+317 AAGA
-322 REASQAEINLL
+322 REAGQAEIDLL
-333 GTIAEADIKAAR
+333 GTISEADVKAAR
-345 STAYKYIDQ
+345 STAYKYIEQ
-354 ADTVIPDVG
+354 AETAVPDVA

-370 GPVKQWFKEMHDNVF
+370 GPIKQWFKQMHDNVYK
-385 RATKA
+385 AAKA
-390 VDPDAPI
+390 VDPDAPV
-397 GEIDNYLPHI
+397 GEVVNYFPHI
-407 HTDDAFRWMA
+407 HTDDAFRWMS
-417 DESNAVAVA
+417 DQSNAVANA
-426 TRGTVYNPLDP
+426 TRGVVYNPLDP
-437 ASAWKRRMVEGDMWF
+437 ASAWKHRMVAGQDWF
-452 GEPLTA
+452 GEALTE
-458 EDIAGGLDR
+458 EDILGGVER
-467 LNILGRER
+467 LNKLARER
-475 GNLKFDFFETD
+475 GKLTFDFFETD
-486 LPTIMDKYT
+486 LPTVMDKYT

-570 MKDTRGRL
+570 LKDTRGRL

-642 MADIQKLWDDVTA
+642 MADIQKLWDDVNA
-655 GLARDAEITD
+655 GLARDAEITN

-723 MQGVPES
+723 MQGVSES
-730 VISGQRALPG
+730 VISGQRAFPG

-772 NGQSALLVKLE
+772 KGRSALLVKLE

-792 GSEPVTENIGSY
+792 GATPAEVAQRKARFDADRIFLPEGLEV
-804 SYRVKKGI
+804 
-812 PQTETLAETGYP
+812 TLAETGYP

-837 VAGTPSVFT
+837 VSATPSVFT

-926 QKQLDEIKR
+926 QKQLDDIKR

-970 LDDIIRMNPDPQAV
+970 LDDIVRMNPDPQAV

-1000 GAYFSRFLSQDIDY
+1000 EAYFSRFLSQDLDY
-1014 EELMGA
+1014 EDLMGA

-1027 QLGAQAAFDA
+1027 QLAGQAAFDA
-1037 ANFDDVPTITFGQL
+1037 TNFDDVPTITFGQL

-1061 LPDEEYVVQIDLRE
+1061 LPDEEYVVQIDLNK
-1075 AALAGLRN
+1075 AAKAGLRN
-1083 QERGV
+1083 QDYNLENK
-1088 TGEVVKLSKLIKDY
+1088 TVKLSKLIKDY

-1146 RENELARGSR
+1146 RENELARGAR
-1156 AKGSR
+1156 TKGGR

-1169 IEEAPGDIGNN
+1169 IEEAPGDIGEN

-1188 IKNMYSSL
+1188 IKNMYSFL
-1196 DKSIVDIDG
+1196 DKNIVDVDG
-1205 QKEINRVKR
+1205 QKEINRIKR

-1227 LVQNQVNRKFYDEV
+1227 LVQNEVNRKFYDEV

-1328 LIETVSSGDW
+1328 LIETVSTGDW

-1371 GRADADRLYRQMQ
+1371 GRADADRLYKQMQ
-1384 VLGITGTKSGI
+1384 ELGVTGTKSGI

-1400 KLAQKLKNKTLSEAE
+1400 KLAQKLKDKTLSEAE
-1415 RAAITAERDA
+1415 RAAITARLNS
-1425 LPTGPVLKAMRD
+1425 LPTGPALKAMRD
-1437 KFKKEVLRPWFL
+1437 KFKKEILRPWYL
-1449 KNVNSTATKATYK
+1449 KNVDSTATKATYQ

-1469 SMKTLKTDVGRL
+1469 SMTTLKTDVGRL

-1556 SDELDAMVARVTRKQ
+1556 SDELDAMVARVTRRQ

-1601 TSRVTSAY
+1601 TSRVTSVY
-1609 DEFSPIINEEELAQ
+1609 EEFSPIINEEELAQ

-1637 EAAQANYIKKA
+1637 EAAQAKYIKKA
-1648 KADYVAKAELVSK
+1648 KADYIAKAELVSK

-1705 FAPYSFETTTSLQYR
+1705 FAPYSFETTTTLQYR
-1720 RPSYKIAADLFD
+1720 RPSHKIAADLFD
-1732 QGTPVFTMKSPHSE
+1732 QGTPIFTMKSPHSE

-1752 KNLKSQRTALERQL
+1752 RDLKARRTALERQRA
-1766 SDLTN
+1766 DLTN
-1771 TSSRNR
+1771 VSTRNR
-1777 MAQEETINANM
+1777 MAPEETINANI
-1788 AQNEKLAKEVSS
+1788 AQNEQLAKEVTA

-1819 TQKLRQLKREL
+1819 TTKLRELQRQL
-1830 SAAESRWSKVVVSN
+1830 SGAESRLHDVVVSGKD
-1844 SNSANLP
+1844 SANLP
-1851 YGDFIAEPGAIK
+1851 YGDFIAESGVIK
-1863 EVVPPQTSVDLVFEG
+1863 AVVPRQTSVDLIFEG

-1891 DKLGREGRGFVT
+1891 DNFGRTGRGYVT

-1911 YQYEQ
+1911 YQYER
-1916 NLLNSQIQEVSASL
+1916 NLLYPQIQEVQASL

-1936 DSLNVVKANKLSRVN
+1936 DSFNVVKANKLSRIN

-1977 IIRIDGLIKRQNA
+1977 IIQIDGLIKRQNA

-2008 QSIYGQIERINRDVQ
+2008 QSIYGQIERINREVQ
-2023 GGVKII
+2023 GSVKII

-2036 LIVDGKEVS
+2036 LVVDGKEVS

-2060 RRVAIEEEIKAVQYR
+2060 RRVAIEEEIRTLQYR
-2075 IPQSAKKAHEF
+2075 VPNSAKKAHAF
-2086 FDSFGIGSAQVVE
+2086 FDSFGIRGEVYGQSAGWTDWLKLSVDDKE
-2099 RKGKAVEV
+2099 ELLARNGIDGFLKEGEWTRLRKGFD
-2107 AWKNLSVKEKYFVIQ
+2107 NLSYFKEK
-2122 RKIFGGSG
+2122 S
-2130 PTGAPGRPDLLV
+2130 
-2142 EAEYKL
+2142 
-2148 IQQGYSRQDAGDIA
+2148 DI
-2162 VGQIEKLQTKFR
+2162 LQLQ
-2174 DGVNSLAYY
+2174 S
-2183 DYEYELG
+2183 ELK
-2190 ELQQALLT
+2190 A
-2198 TDPMYRNAGLQKMT
+2198 TDPIHQQAGLQKMT
-2212 RITKAIKDGDLTM
+2212 RIIKAIKDGDLTM

-2240 TDVVSIDSATR
+2240 NDVVSIDSATR

-2258 DKAWAG
+2258 DKAWSG

-2271 NHVAALAEDSH
+2271 NHVAALADDSH

-2293 ERARERINN
+2293 EKARERINN

-2307 EKFKGQFDKDSD
+2307 EKLKGQFDKDSD
-2319 APFGTERSIGM
+2319 APFGTRRSIGK
-2330 VSKKIKELE
+2330 VSAKIKELE

-2359 ATRRVEAEIKA
+2359 ATSRVESEIRA

-2380 NGKAR
+2380 NGKAKK
-2385 RKVNVK
+2385 KVNVK
-2391 TSSFKKKVQKI
+2391 SKRFKNSVQKLV
-2402 IDEEGMDPSEA
+2402 DEEGMEPSEA
-2413 FNEAYR
+2413 FNEAFR
-2419 RESLR
+2419 RAQAYE
-2424 YKVETVAGAQ
+2424 VDTVAGAQ
-2434 YRYRIVRD
+2434 YRYRLVRD
-2442 DFVKDLKAI
+2442 DFAKDLKAI
-2451 TDSTSGEYNALSR
+2451 TDSTNGEYNALTR

-2557 IKKQLDEVNAVIK
+2557 IKKQLDEVKAVMK

-2575 ETKKVLEKNVK
+2575 EAKKVLEKNVK

-2606 DLVQINKMTDA
+2606 DLAQINKMTDA

-2623 VAPLKDKFDS
+2623 VAPLKDKFDA

-2664 AEELLREYGRVEDKT
+2664 AEELLREYGRVEDRT
-2679 KPRGSELVR
+2679 KPRGSERVR

-2778 MSRFRQPE
+2778 MSRFQQPE
-2786 FVRGVNNFL
+2786 FVRGVNKFL

-2845 DALKSGTAKT
+2845 DALKAGTAKA

-2870 AISAS
+2870 AISAA

-2908 YNETAEGSA
+2908 YNETAEGSS

-2928 GYDMNMATARVKRY
+2928 GYDMNMAAARVKRY

-2995 QDSEDDIVPKWL
+2995 QDSEDDVVPKWL

-3025 GFNRMNE
+3025 GFNKMNE

-3072 AEDAIGGPLSP
+3072 AEGAIGGPLSP

-3090 FMGQQR
+3090 FFGQQR
-3096 QRPNGEQGV
+3096 QLEDGSQGV
-3105 TPKMNYAMS
+3105 TPKVNYAAS

-3156 KETENRR
+3156 KESELKRQ
-3163 ATLEQNALRNIAS
+3163 TLEQNALRNIAS
-3176 GG
+3176 GGQ